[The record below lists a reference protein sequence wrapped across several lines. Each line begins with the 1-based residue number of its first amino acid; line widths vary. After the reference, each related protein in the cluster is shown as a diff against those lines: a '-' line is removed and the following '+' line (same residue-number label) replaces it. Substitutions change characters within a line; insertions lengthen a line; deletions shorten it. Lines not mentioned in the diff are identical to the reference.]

1 MTIASQNIFFLQQAL
16 SLLAAVDDDLLSAG
30 STTSRG
36 ASAGAHLRH
45 VLECYRC
52 FLGGR
57 ESGRVDYDA
66 RQRERRIETCCEH
79 AGAVIAE
86 VISGLEAVSSE
97 DTGAP
102 LEVRVDA
109 AAWRD
114 PENTW
119 SRSSVARE
127 LQFLLSHT
135 VHHYALI
142 AMILRGHGFEPGP
155 DFGVAP
161 STLEHERATTPSGV
175 PIEVGQAV
183 AP

>member
-1 MTIASQNIFFLQQAL
+1 MTIASQNIYFLHQAR
-16 SLLAAVDDDLLSAG
+16 SLLAAVDDDLLSAR

-36 ASAGAHLRH
+36 SSAGAHLRH

-57 ESGRVDYDA
+57 KSGRVDYDA

-86 VISGLEAVSSE
+86 VVSGLESLRPAE
-97 DTGAP
+97 IRKP

-142 AMILRGHGFEPGP
+142 AMILRGHGFEPGA

-161 STLEHERATTPSGV
+161 STLAHERSTTPSGV
-175 PIEVGQAV
+175 PVEAGQA
-183 AP
+183 AAS